1 MGFNPDNYDLKKL
14 SEYPLIAF
22 GNDLPDAAF
31 VPVVSTDEQDAL
43 ANYKISLAQI
53 RDFIIQNGD
62 YTNVIDYRPENYAII
77 SGKQL
82 TIPAGWRL
90 ECPNGFLPTGEYQN
104 AIVEITEDRTIE
116 FSQQPVGKW
125 VVFITESDNYLC
137 LKSSLLVRK
146 TRDKVINPIEGTICI
161 ETDTNLWYRWTGSNW
176 QQLTGMPLLNV
187 DVGADSISVSL
198 CASLMR
204 NRLNFEYL
212 LAQAGFE
219 IPESRGPFERI
230 ITNVKKSG
238 AELLYY
244 APAHTEVDLTNYPDT
259 LDLISSA
266 YQRAIATEMLVQYT
280 DPNKPDF
287 AFSYYRD
294 PATGLDFAVDLA
306 TYSKYYD
313 LYGLAPFIY
322 FDGTNTIWTPKT
334 THGDLIC
341 DIKQGN
347 RHTQV
352 WADGY
357 SVQTMSGVEM
367 ALAVYTFYFIGEFID
382 TNYNVATA
390 IQDILDTAAMG
401 VKINSLTTTS
411 IQARNTYQQ
420 GPRAGY
426 IRVAGFLTEA
436 SLNQFI
442 GADSHH
448 EYYLLGNAA
457 TNIPADLAG
466 QLATILNN
474 YNQIV
479 GAQANYFS
487 IKADDDADALQKS
500 IENPNKFVY
509 TADE

>member
-104 AIVEITEDRTIE
+104 VIVEITEDRTIE
-116 FSQQPVGKW
+116 FSQQPVGEW

-266 YQRAIATEMLVQYT
+266 YQRASALPVKSFTVSSVEYQFYH
-280 DPNKPDF
+280 DDQ
-287 AFSYYRD
+287 
-294 PATGLDFAVDLA
+294 TGLDFALDLT
-306 TYSKYYD
+306 TYANHYD
-313 LYGLAPFIY
+313 RFGIAPFVY
-322 FDGTNTIWTPKT
+322 FDGAATIWTPKT
-334 THGDLIC
+334 SHGDLIYC
-341 DIKQGN
+341 WGDNVPSANFWGRIY
-347 RHTQV
+347 
-352 WADGY
+352 ADGWCEYHWLGVVADNWTINFPFPFDDSITYFMQGEQISSDATGNLGLNSRTATSASGNHSGASTYNMSY
-357 SVQTMSGVEM
+357 SACGFIAKS
-367 ALAVYTFYFIGEFID
+367 ALESIP
-382 TNYNVATA
+382 
-390 IQDILDTAAMG
+390 
-401 VKINSLTTTS
+401 NS
-411 IQARNTYQQ
+411 
-420 GPRAGY
+420 
-426 IRVAGFLTEA
+426 
-436 SLNQFI
+436 
-442 GADSHH
+442 DSHH